1 MRIRQGTVLLQEGSQ
16 PNEVFFLLHGC
27 ILKESRALQELGR
40 KPSYFIEGAM
50 FGEKDIL
57 QCKMSTETY
66 TAVCDC
72 YLLSVTRSQFQILLE
87 EFEDFKME
95 VLAIARE
102 REKIRIRENLSITKT
117 EEGFFK
123 EVEMEQ
129 NEYVVFNELISIVHQ
144 EIKQEQTEDVA
155 LHKEMRAE
163 KITVNKARKR

>member
-1 MRIRQGTVLLQEGSQ
+1 
-16 PNEVFFLLHGC
+16 
-27 ILKESRALQELGR
+27 
-40 KPSYFIEGAM
+40 M

-123 EVEMEQ
+123 EVEME
-129 NEYVVFNELISIVHQ
+129 
-144 EIKQEQTEDVA
+144 
-155 LHKEMRAE
+155 
-163 KITVNKARKR
+163 